1 MRQGKLGSLVALLI
15 ASACTHALPA
25 LAEDKQSTRTSP
37 ALAEEKQLTLTLPGL
52 SEKKGAKLAL
62 PALSEEKKSTL
73 ASPPLG
79 GEATNRDASEISPS
93 PTISVEGKETFTET
107 RPRLVLALSGGAI
120 KSVAEIGVLRSL
132 EQHHIRIDGIVG
144 TSMGATIGAL
154 YCAGVSVD
162 ELEAMFIDR
171 SVQSAAL
178 KGLLW
183 GAITKP
189 IAPLSYPF
197 KGKPYAGLTDG
208 KGYLKFLE
216 KNLPPSF
223 DQLKIPFA
231 AVVTNISDGQTS
243 VLAHGDL
250 PKAVLA
256 SSCVPTLYRPVKIDG
271 KLYVDG
277 GLKANLPSSIAQDMG
292 ADIVVAVLVDTA
304 VKPEINKKFKSK
316 KELVLRVMNIMM
328 ASADKMQ
335 ARTSDVLV
343 YPNVDF
349 MPWITKDPEMLKRG
363 IAAGQEAGDAVA
375 AKIKTELAA
384 VAEHKNTKMVPSI
397 GAAVEVSR

>member
-1 MRQGKLGSLVALLI
+1 MRHRNLWSLAAVAM
-15 ASACTHALPA
+15 ASAYT
-25 LAEDKQSTRTSP
+25 
-37 ALAEEKQLTLTLPGL
+37 
-52 SEKKGAKLAL
+52 LAL
-62 PALSEEKKSTL
+62 PALSEDRQAPLVLSGLSDKSQSRLAFPVLTEEKKSTPANSSL
-73 ASPPLG
+73 ANPSIGSEPS
-79 GEATNRDASEISPS
+79 NRDASEISPP
-93 PTISVEGKETFTET
+93 PTISVEGKETFTEK

-132 EQHHIRIDGIVG
+132 EQHHIKIDGIVG

-162 ELEAMFIDR
+162 DLEAMFLDR
-171 SVQSAAL
+171 TVQSAAL
-178 KGLLW
+178 KGLVW

-189 IAPLSYPF
+189 VAPLTYVF

-216 KNLPPSF
+216 KNLPSSF

-335 ARTSDVLV
+335 ARTSDVLI

-349 MPWITKDPEMLKRG
+349 MPWITKDPDMLKRG
-363 IAAGQEAGDAVA
+363 ITAGQEAGDAA
-375 AKIKTELAA
+375 AAQIQTQLAA
-384 VAEHKNTKMVPSI
+384 VTQHKNTKTVSSI
-397 GAAVEVSR
+397 GAGVEVSK

>member
-1 MRQGKLGSLVALLI
+1 MRQAKLPGLVAILI
-15 ASACTHALPA
+15 AVGLTL
-25 LAEDKQSTRTSP
+25 LSP
-37 ALAEEKQLTLTLPGL
+37 ALSAEEDTTLT
-52 SEKKGAKLAL
+52 KV
-62 PALSEEKKSTL
+62 PAQIEPINRDVN
-73 ASPPLG
+73 AISPP
-79 GEATNRDASEISPS
+79 ATISPES
-93 PTISVEGKETFTET
+93 KETFTEA

-132 EQHHIRIDGIVG
+132 EQHHIKIDGIVG

-154 YCAGVSVD
+154 YCSGVSVD
-162 ELEAMFIDR
+162 QLEAMFIDR

-178 KGLLW
+178 KGLFW

-189 IAPLSYPF
+189 IAPLTYPF
-197 KGKPYAGLTDG
+197 KGRPYAGLTDG
-208 KGYLKFLE
+208 KGYLEFLE
-216 KNLPPSF
+216 KHLPQRF

-277 GLKANLPSSIAQDMG
+277 GLKANLPSHIAQSMG

-304 VKPEINKKFKSK
+304 VRPEANKNFKSK

-335 ARTSDVLV
+335 ARESDILI

-349 MPWITKDPEMLKRG
+349 MPWITRDPEMLKRG
-363 IAAGQEAGDAVA
+363 IAAGEEAGNAVA
-375 AKIKTELAA
+375 AQIESQLAA
-384 VAEHKNTKMVPSI
+384 VAQNKNTKVVPAI
-397 GAAVEVSR
+397 GSTVQVNQ